1 MIKEV
6 KTTEQM
12 MKLIRINIKDK
23 RAISEL
29 LCIGEVVFQSR
40 AEDHANSSKHDQHYY

>member
-6 KTTEQM
+6 KTTQQM
-12 MKLIRINIKDK
+12 MKLIIINIKDK
-23 RAISEL
+23 CAVSEL
-29 LCIGEVVFQSR
+29 LCIGEVVSQSR